1 MAQKRILLVDDFPP
15 ILTAVA
21 ELLGDEFAIVGMV
34 SDGPAAL
41 RAAQALAPD
50 MIITDISMPDM
61 TGIDLAKELRLR
73 GSEAKIIFLTVLDDS
88 AVVAIAAAAGVSGYV
103 LKARMGSDL
112 LPAIRDSLSG
122 RVFVSRLSA

>member
-1 MAQKRILLVDDFPP
+1 MTQKRILLVDDFPP

-21 ELLGDEFAIVGMV
+21 ELLRDEFAIVGMV

-50 MIITDISMPDM
+50 MIITDISMPYM

-88 AVVAIAAAAGVSGYV
+88 AVVAIAAAAGGSGYV

-122 RVFVSRLSA
+122 RVFVSRLSG

>member
-1 MAQKRILLVDDFPP
+1 MTQKRILLVDDFPP

-21 ELLGDEFAIVGMV
+21 ELLRDEFAIVGMV
-34 SDGPAAL
+34 SDGPSAL
-41 RAAQALAPD
+41 RAAQDLAPD

-88 AVVAIAAAAGVSGYV
+88 AVVAIAAAAGGSGYV
-103 LKARMGSDL
+103 LKARMGRDL

-122 RVFVSRLSA
+122 RVFVSRLSG